1 MKTCGLILRT
11 SSLFLFYFISFL
23 SSAQNKES
31 ESNYFNK
38 DYFYNNSIKVGID
51 FDKNLEFTSFSKQE
65 GYEKLLKGFPNLSK
79 KNLFLVAKSK
89 EKQFE
94 IYFFF
99 ESELTSKVNSARIV
113 INDTVQN
120 YSIFEKQNGSKK
132 VIGLIKSISK
142 IESYLP
148 RTLGDNLLTKI
159 SIDSLDSKKISF
171 FSVFFN
177 YFPNSHPNN
186 LHARE
191 KIMNVPIKE
200 EVNTNMKF
208 QFLATINSFMS
219 NNKSYDS
226 LINRY
231 EKSTKEEYNS
241 IVDDL
246 AKAEGVYKNESV
258 FSKIAQIAKDNS
270 VIILNEDHYYPKH
283 RFFTME
289 LLEILK
295 LNGYL
300 DLSLEAF
307 SPSDKSDFIPNN
319 DNGTYTGEPYYAH
332 FLRKAKAMG
341 FKIHGHENF
350 DKSIDRELGQAKNIL
365 KILEI
370 NPKAKI
376 FVYVGHSHI
385 EKEYLNKKWMAQYLK
400 ELSGINP
407 ITINQVAI
415 CADNKEE
422 LMLIPREYLNDST
435 KVKSSADFF
444 LVNNMKPSLKRIYP
458 NAVFK
463 EAKIRHKSLVAYKNE
478 EVLVEVMDF
487 KEYDLIKKLAIPI
500 ESFLTMSKDKEIKFE
515 LPVGKYHVFVKTADD
530 EVIYDDDLIVN

>member
-1 MKTCGLILRT
+1 
-11 SSLFLFYFISFL
+11 
-23 SSAQNKES
+23 
-31 ESNYFNK
+31 
-38 DYFYNNSIKVGID
+38 
-51 FDKNLEFTSFSKQE
+51 
-65 GYEKLLKGFPNLSK
+65 
-79 KNLFLVAKSK
+79 
-89 EKQFE
+89 
-94 IYFFF
+94 
-99 ESELTSKVNSARIV
+99 
-113 INDTVQN
+113 
-120 YSIFEKQNGSKK
+120 
-132 VIGLIKSISK
+132 
-142 IESYLP
+142 
-148 RTLGDNLLTKI
+148 
-159 SIDSLDSKKISF
+159 
-171 FSVFFN
+171 
-177 YFPNSHPNN
+177 
-186 LHARE
+186 
-191 KIMNVPIKE
+191 
-200 EVNTNMKF
+200 MKF

-241 IVDDL
+241 ILADL
-246 AKAEGVYKNESV
+246 AKTGVVYKNESV
-258 FSKIAQIAKDNS
+258 FSKISQIAKDNS

-289 LLEILK
+289 LLETLK
-295 LNGYL
+295 LNGYN

-307 SPSDKSDFIPNN
+307 SPSEKSDFIPNN
-319 DNGTYTGEPYYAH
+319 DNGTYTSEPYYAH

-422 LMLIPREYLNDST
+422 LMLIPRGYLNDST

-444 LVNNMKPSLKRIYP
+444 LVNNMKPSLRKIYP

-463 EAKIRHKSLVAYKNE
+463 ETKIKHKNLSAYKNE
-478 EVLVEVMDF
+478 EVLVEVIDF
-487 KEYDLIKKLAIPI
+487 TEYDLIKNLAIPI
-500 ESFLTMSKDKEIKFE
+500 EGFLAVSKGKEIKFE

-530 EVIYDDDLIVN
+530 KVIYDDDVIVN